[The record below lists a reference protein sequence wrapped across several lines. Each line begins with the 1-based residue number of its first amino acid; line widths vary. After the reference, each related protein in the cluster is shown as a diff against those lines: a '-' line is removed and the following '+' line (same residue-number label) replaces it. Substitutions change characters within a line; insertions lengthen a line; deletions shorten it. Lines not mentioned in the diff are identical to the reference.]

1 MAFRVLAATRP
12 KVAAYTDGKGASRQS
27 TVPPPTRRRGRR
39 PGTHVIM
46 PRTEAAHDEECIGI
60 VADPHQFAGG
70 VEQRCPRRGQEH
82 PIAEIHAVVTAT
94 TERDDGGDEGSRAHV
109 SLQGLRRSRVVVRDT
124 SPDIAAYRE
133 KRSAGPDAGR
143 PRVLGARHCRS
154 AAPLARPRASSEG
167 KVDPAGEAG

>member
-1 MAFRVLAATRP
+1 MTRNTSGSLPIRINSRAASSSGVR
-12 KVAAYTDGKGASRQS
+12 D
-27 TVPPPTRRRGRR
+27 
-39 PGTHVIM
+39 
-46 PRTEAAHDEECIGI
+46 
-60 VADPHQFAGG
+60 ADRSIRSP
-70 VEQRCPRRGQEH
+70 
-82 PIAEIHAVVTAT
+82 EIHAVVTAT